1 MSNVNAKGV
10 LKPAIILLL
19 ICGVAAGLL
28 GVVASVT
35 AGPIAYQ
42 NELATTNALAEV
54 LPEGK
59 SFDPIEMT
67 DDLKTGTVASAYDAK
82 NDAGETIGYVVEVT
96 PSGFGGTI
104 DIMVGV
110 DLEGKVTG
118 ISILSMS
125 ESPGLG
131 ANASQESFR
140 SQFVGLSA
148 PIAVTKD
155 GGTIVALTSATIT
168 SRAVSNGVTDACNWA
183 TSYNGAAN

>member
-10 LKPAIILLL
+10 LKPAITLLL
-19 ICGVAAGLL
+19 IAGVAAGLL

-35 AGPIAYQ
+35 EEPIAYQ
-42 NELATTNALAEV
+42 NQLATTNALAEV

-59 SFDPIEMT
+59 SFDAIEMT
-67 DDLKTGTVASAYDAK
+67 DDLKTGTVASAYEAK
-82 NDAGETIGYVVEVT
+82 DDAGSVIGYVVEVK
-96 PSGFGGTI
+96 PSGFGGVI
-104 DIMVGV
+104 DTMVGV

-131 ANASQESFR
+131 ANASQESFK

-168 SRAVSNGVTDACNWA
+168 SRAVSNGVTEACNWA
-183 TSYNGAAN
+183 TSYNGGAN

>member
-1 MSNVNAKGV
+1 MSNLNSKDI
-10 LKPAIILLL
+10 LRPAIILLV

-28 GVVASVT
+28 GVVADVT

-42 NELATTNALAEV
+42 NELTTKNALTEV
-54 LPEGK
+54 FPDGK
-59 SFDPIEMT
+59 SFDSIEMT
-67 DDLKTGTVASAYDAK
+67 DGLKTGTVASAYEAK
-82 NDAGETIGYVVEVT
+82 DDAGSVIGYVIEVT

-104 DIMVGV
+104 DTMVGV

-131 ANASQESFR
+131 ANASQENFR
-140 SQFVGLSA
+140 SQFIGLSS
-148 PIAVTKD
+148 PVAVKKD

-168 SRAVSNGVTDACNWA
+168 SRAIADGVTEACNWA
-183 TSYNGAAN
+183 TSYNGGAN

>member
-131 ANASQESFR
+131 A
-140 SQFVGLSA
+140 

-183 TSYNGAAN
+183 TSYNGGAN